1 MSRTF
6 RLGLFV
12 VATLLI
18 FAGGV
23 FLIGSKKMYFQ
34 QSYRLR
40 ANFQNVAGLDGGADV
55 RVGGFH
61 QGSVTRIDLPK
72 HPDEGVTVT
81 MDLAKSTHQV
91 IRKDSVA
98 SIVSEGMVGDRYV
111 EITFGSK
118 GAAEI
123 KDGDTIQG
131 APPVQMSDLL
141 KKADQV
147 LDTASNAV
155 KGIGASA
162 DNLKSISAK
171 IDSGQG
177 TVGALVNDKTIYKA
191 AAAGAT
197 EFQED
202 MEALKHNFFLRG
214 FFNKRG
220 YQDSAALKQHEVA
233 ELPPAMYER
242 RLVYDSAKI
251 FDKPDT
257 AKLKHEQALNDAGHF
272 LEQEPFGLAVVAAH
286 TGMKGDTQKN
296 RELTEAQSMVVR
308 DYLAKNFK
316 LDDTRLKTLGLGE
329 DSNIDANQV
338 EIFVYPVETGAK
350 AKKSPPPAK

>member
-1 MSRTF
+1 MSRAF
-6 RLGLFV
+6 RLGVFV

-18 FAGGV
+18 FSGGV
-23 FLIGSKKMYFQ
+23 FLIGSKQMHFQ
-34 QSYRLR
+34 RSYRLKAR
-40 ANFQNVAGLDGGADV
+40 FASVAGLNDGADV

-61 QGSVTRIDLPK
+61 QGSVTRIDLPQQ
-72 HPDEGVTVT
+72 PDQGVTVT
-81 MDLAKSTHQV
+81 MVLANSTLPV

-98 SIVSEGMVGDRYV
+98 SIASEGLVGDEYV

-118 GAAEI
+118 DAEAI
-123 KDGDTIQG
+123 RDGDTIQG
-131 APPVQMSDLL
+131 APPIQMADLL
-141 KKADQV
+141 KKADRI
-147 LDTASNAV
+147 LDSASSAV
-155 KGIGASA
+155 NGIGASA

-177 TVGALVNDKTIYKA
+177 TVGALVNDKTIYKE
-191 AAAGAT
+191 AAAGVT

-220 YQDSAALKQHEVA
+220 YEDLASLKQQQNPELPSAAYDREF
-233 ELPPAMYER
+233 
-242 RLVYDSAKI
+242 VYDSAKI

-257 AKLKHEQALNDAGHF
+257 AKLKHEQPLGDAGHF
-272 LEQEPFGLAVVAAH
+272 LEQGKFGLAVVAAH
-286 TGMKGDTQKN
+286 TGMKGDTQKS

-316 LDDTRLKTLGLGE
+316 LDDTRLKTLGLGK
-329 DSNIDANQV
+329 DPNNDTNQV
-338 EIFVYPVETGAK
+338 EIFIYLPENPAK
-350 AKKSPPPAK
+350 AAKK